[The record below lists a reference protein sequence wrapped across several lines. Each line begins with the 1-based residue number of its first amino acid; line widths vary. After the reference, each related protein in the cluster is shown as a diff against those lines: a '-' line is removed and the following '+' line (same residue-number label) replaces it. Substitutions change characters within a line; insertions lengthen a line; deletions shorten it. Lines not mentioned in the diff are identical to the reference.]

1 MRKVLLSLLL
11 CYSLSWVQAQTTH
24 ERFIIEPISDAIF
37 QRINGKSFK
46 ENPTIR
52 RSDLRLLRLQHYDGE
67 GIVREGEII
76 CNKSIAQDL
85 KEIFEELFRQ
95 KYRIERIRLID
106 EYGADDETSMRAN
119 NTYCFCYRKVAGSN
133 KLSKHAQ
140 GLAIDINPLYNPCV
154 KTGKDGRRIV
164 QPATAGKYTNRKK
177 TFPYKIDRNDL
188 CYRLFI
194 QHGFTWGG
202 NWRSLKDYQHFE
214 K

>member
-1 MRKVLLSLLL
+1 
-11 CYSLSWVQAQTTH
+11 
-24 ERFIIEPISDAIF
+24 
-37 QRINGKSFK
+37 
-46 ENPTIR
+46 
-52 RSDLRLLRLQHYDGE
+52 LRLQHYDGE

-76 CNKSIAQDL
+76 CNKAIAQDL

-119 NTYCFCYRKVAGSN
+119 NTYCFCYRTIAGSK

-154 KTGKDGRRIV
+154 KTGKDGQRIV

-177 TFPYKIDRNDL
+177 SFPYKIDRNDL

>member
-24 ERFIIEPISDAIF
+24 ERFIVEPISDAIF

-106 EYGADDETSMRAN
+106 EYGADDEQSMRAN

-154 KTGKDGRRIV
+154 T
-164 QPATAGKYTNRKK
+164 
-177 TFPYKIDRNDL
+177 L
-188 CYRLFI
+188 
-194 QHGFTWGG
+194 
-202 NWRSLKDYQHFE
+202 
-214 K
+214 